1 MEKTRDGNEQPQP
14 PAVVDA
20 PDGSTSDGPTVS
32 AIVQQNVVPA
42 SEAEYMSGWRLYMLT
57 AGIWIALFLS
67 TLETTIVSTSLVSIA
82 DSLSGFEER
91 NWVVTA
97 YFLTYTGFLVI
108 YAKLASIFGGKTMFL
123 LALTL
128 FTVFSIGCGSAS
140 TMTQLIILRAFQGI
154 GGSGI
159 YSMVLFLAPKLVP
172 MTEYGKY
179 IGIISSVFAL
189 ASVTGPLVGGA
200 ISSNTSWRW
209 VFLLNGPPGF
219 LAILII
225 ATFLPAS
232 EVEAGSGIS
241 ARLRTKFSNQTL
253 RRVDILGAIS
263 LLAASVLLIFA
274 LESGGTRY
282 KWTSGT
288 IISTLV
294 LSGLSWMVFIL
305 WETYL
310 ERTKATQEPV
320 FPLGLLRNR
329 QLASMMFTT
338 FFIGFPFVTI
348 LFLIPQHAQAVYGM
362 SPVQASLSVLPL
374 LLTSPAATVASG
386 VLTSTF
392 NVPPSYLILIGAV
405 VQAIAVGL
413 AITIPLTGNGI
424 SAAQYGFESMM
435 GVGFGLTLSTALTL
449 GQLLVSKEDAGVVM
463 GALTQIRVLG
473 GTVALAICSA
483 ILSNHLRDT
492 LNGVLTPTEF
502 YEITESLGVID
513 RLGPDRGA
521 KVRLAF
527 AEGYRKQFQ
536 VLTGFSGAAFLA
548 ALFLISRK
556 PLNVRD
562 VAKQRGDAANA
573 SSSSS

>member
-1 MEKTRDGNEQPQP
+1 MEKTRDGNEKPQP

-20 PDGSTSDGPTVS
+20 PDGSANEGPTVP
-32 AIVQQNVVPA
+32 AAVQQNVRPA

-57 AGIWIALFLS
+57 AGIWISLFLS

-82 DSLSGFEER
+82 DSLSGCEER

-97 YFLTYTGFLVI
+97 YFLTYTG
-108 YAKLASIFGGKTMFL
+108 
-123 LALTL
+123 
-128 FTVFSIGCGSAS
+128 
-140 TMTQLIILRAFQGI
+140 IILRAFQGI

-232 EVEAGSGIS
+232 EVEAGSGIR
-241 ARLRTKFSNQTL
+241 ARLRAKFSNKTL

-288 IISTLV
+288 IISTFV
-294 LSGLSWMVFIL
+294 LSGLSWIVFIF

-310 ERTKATQEPV
+310 ERTTSTQEPV
-320 FPLGLLRNR
+320 FPMGLLKNR

-338 FFIGFPFVTI
+338 FFIGFPFVSI

-362 SPVQASLSVLPL
+362 SPVRASLSVLPL

-405 VQAIAVGL
+405 IQAIAVGL
-413 AITIPLTGNGI
+413 AITIPLTGYGI

-502 YEITESLGVID
+502 HEITESLGVID

-521 KVRLAF
+521 WVRLAF

-562 VAKQRGDAANA
+562 VAKQRGDAANG